1 MSKVLVLYY
10 SSYGHIETMAQ
21 AVAEGARSA
30 GASVDVKRVPETV
43 PQEIAQSAH
52 FKLDQAA
59 PVATVAE
66 LQGPSGDAAGGI
78 DGGGIFSARCA
89 ACHQATGAGLPG
101 VFPPL
106 AGSEWVQGDSQTLAA
121 AVLHGIQG
129 QLTVKGQVYSGV
141 MPSFAAQLSDAEMA
155 AVLTHIRKSWGNH
168 AAPIGVDVV
177 ARVRKATATRT
188 EAYQGEAELHQLK
201 LTP

>member
-1 MSKVLVLYY
+1 MSQLPPPSPQQREHEEPHENNGALPWYVAALVIALLLFGIVYLWRTTI
-10 SSYGHIETMAQ
+10 STP
-21 AVAEGARSA
+21 
-30 GASVDVKRVPETV
+30 PE
-43 PQEIAQSAH
+43 
-52 FKLDQAA
+52 LGDGR
-59 PVATVAE
+59 TVAE

>member
-1 MSKVLVLYY
+1 M
-10 SSYGHIETMAQ
+10 
-21 AVAEGARSA
+21 
-30 GASVDVKRVPETV
+30 
-43 PQEIAQSAH
+43 
-52 FKLDQAA
+52 
-59 PVATVAE
+59 
-66 LQGPSGDAAGGI
+66 
-78 DGGGIFSARCA
+78 
-89 ACHQATGAGLPG
+89 
-101 VFPPL
+101 
-106 AGSEWVQGDSQTLAA
+106 
-121 AVLHGIQG
+121 LHGIQG